1 MIAYEWMFCGTL
13 ELLTVQQETFRK
25 LPGARCSATLDLST
39 ICGVADGFLTW
50 EYGLE
55 KGMSSNE
62 Y

>member
-1 MIAYEWMFCGTL
+1 MFCGTL
-13 ELLTVQQETFRK
+13 EPWTVQQETFRK
-25 LPGARCSATLDLST
+25 FPGARCSATLNLST
-39 ICGVADGFLTW
+39 SCGVADGFLTG